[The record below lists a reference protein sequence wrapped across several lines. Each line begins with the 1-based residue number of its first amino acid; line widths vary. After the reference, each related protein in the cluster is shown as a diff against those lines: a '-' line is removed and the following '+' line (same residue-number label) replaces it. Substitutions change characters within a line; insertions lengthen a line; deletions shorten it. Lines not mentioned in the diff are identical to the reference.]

1 MFVGVGNRMWGDDG
15 IGSVLLDS
23 IKDHVRHAIDAG
35 ITPEEY
41 TGIIKRFDPS
51 VIVFLDA
58 VDWGADPGRITIVE
72 REEVSWVRM
81 GIHKISLEILMEYLQ
96 EETGAD
102 VFIIGIQPAVVAQS
116 SGLSPESSQAVRH
129 CAGVILSLLDRENL

>member
-1 MFVGVGNRMWGDDG
+1 
-15 IGSVLLDS
+15 
-23 IKDHVRHAIDAG
+23 
-35 ITPEEY
+35 
-41 TGIIKRFDPS
+41 
-51 VIVFLDA
+51 
-58 VDWGADPGRITIVE
+58 
-72 REEVSWVRM
+72 M